1 MIRREAFENLMAWVA
16 EAQHLRVILQDLIA
30 ELWNDYGED
39 NEWIARRLNRA
50 EARLKELGDND
61 E

>member
-1 MIRREAFENLMAWVA
+1 MSEVT
-16 EAQHLRVILQDLIA
+16 VILQDLIA